1 MEVDPVEARE
11 GDTPLHKS
19 VRWVNGLS
27 SGEGWEEGKGVVEL
41 LLDAGAD
48 PRLVHFIPL
57 MEKGTGFFGGYLR
70 GGVGPYLT
78 RCGSLGPKG
87 ERG

>member
-1 MEVDPVEARE
+1 MDAILDQEGVEVDPVEARE

-48 PRLVHFIPL
+48 PRLVLFITL
-57 MEKGTGFFGGYLR
+57 VKKRAG
-70 GGVGPYLT
+70 
-78 RCGSLGPKG
+78 
-87 ERG
+87 